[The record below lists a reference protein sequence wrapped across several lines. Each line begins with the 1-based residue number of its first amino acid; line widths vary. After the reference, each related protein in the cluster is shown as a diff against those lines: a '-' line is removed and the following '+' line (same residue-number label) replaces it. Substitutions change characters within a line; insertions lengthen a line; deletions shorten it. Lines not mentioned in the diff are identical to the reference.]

1 MVVTQ
6 YQYHT
11 YIVIYMYMPDLI
23 IDITWIGLL
32 LKGDRK
38 TIYTFIE
45 SYGQFMYNVCYKI
58 LLNTSEAEEA
68 AQDAIMKAL
77 KAIESYDIRS
87 SFKAWCYTIAY
98 RTAIDYKRKIKS
110 TSDIST
116 SIDIAL
122 PSKADDEVNSNE
134 TKQNILS
141 LLSHLDEESR
151 TIVSLFY
158 LEEKNIRELMEIT
171 GLSESNIKIKLF
183 RARKELSLHAHKYFE
198 KI

>member
-1 MVVTQ
+1 
-6 YQYHT
+6 
-11 YIVIYMYMPDLI
+11 MYMQDLT
-23 IDITWIGLL
+23 IDTTWIRLL

-38 TIYTFIE
+38 TIHTFIE

-68 AQDAIMKAL
+68 AQDTIMKAL
-77 KAIESYDIRS
+77 KAIESYDTKS

-98 RTAIDYKRKIKS
+98 RTAIDYRRKIKY
-110 TSDIST
+110 TTDISAG
-116 SIDIAL
+116 IEIAH
-122 PSKADDEVNSNE
+122 PVRSDDEVNSNE

-151 TIVSLFY
+151 IIVSLFY
-158 LEEKNIRELMEIT
+158 LEEKNIRELTEIT

-183 RARKELSLHAHKYFE
+183 RARKELALHAHKYFE